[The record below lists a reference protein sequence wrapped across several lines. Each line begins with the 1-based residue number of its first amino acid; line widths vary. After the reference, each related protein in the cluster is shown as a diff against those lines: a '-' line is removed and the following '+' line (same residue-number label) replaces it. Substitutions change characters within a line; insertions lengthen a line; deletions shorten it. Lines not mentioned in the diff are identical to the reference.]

1 MLASCIMMQIKR
13 TTVTARRD
21 SLATLENEAARR
33 GVSLSTLLAE
43 AVDEKAAG
51 IRSARRP
58 QVGMGRSTD
67 GRSARELASEP
78 VARPPS

>member
-1 MLASCIMMQIKR
+1 MLASRIMRQLKR

-33 GVSLSTLLAE
+33 GVSLSALLAE

-51 IRSARRP
+51 IRAERRP
-58 QVGMGRSTD
+58 RVGMGRSKD

>member
-1 MLASCIMMQIKR
+1 MLASRIMATTKR
-13 TTVTARRD
+13 TTVTASRN

-33 GVSLSTLLAE
+33 GVSLSAQLAE

-51 IRSARRP
+51 IRAAQRP
-58 QVGMGRSTD
+58 RVGMGRSTD

>member
-1 MLASCIMMQIKR
+1 MAPVKR
-13 TTVTARRD
+13 TTVAARRD

-33 GVSLSTLLAE
+33 GVSLSVVLAE
-43 AVDEKAAG
+43 AVDEKASAIRAG
-51 IRSARRP
+51 RRP
-58 QVGMGRSTD
+58 RVGMGRSTD

>member
-1 MLASCIMMQIKR
+1 MLASRIMTQLKR
-13 TTVTARRD
+13 TTVTARRE
-21 SLATLENEAARR
+21 SLATLESEAGRR
-33 GVSLSTLLAE
+33 GVSLSALLAE

-51 IRSARRP
+51 IRAARRP

>member
-1 MLASCIMMQIKR
+1 MLASCIMTQLKR

-21 SLATLENEAARR
+21 SLATLESEAARR
-33 GVSLSTLLAE
+33 GVSLSALLAE

-51 IRSARRP
+51 IRAARRP
-58 QVGMGRSTD
+58 RVGMGRSTD

>member
-1 MLASCIMMQIKR
+1 MLASCIMATMKR
-13 TTVTARRD
+13 TTVSASRD
-21 SLATLENEAARR
+21 SLATLENEAVRR
-33 GVSLSTLLAE
+33 GVSLSALLAE

-51 IRSARRP
+51 IRAARRP
-58 QVGMGRSTD
+58 RVGMGRSTD

>member
-1 MLASCIMMQIKR
+1 MTGLKR

-21 SLATLENEAARR
+21 SLATLENEAVRR
-33 GVSLSTLLAE
+33 GVSLSALLAE

-51 IRSARRP
+51 IRAGRRP
-58 QVGMGRSTD
+58 RVGMGRSAD